1 MKKIEIKDVDKELI
15 GQTISVNGILEWKE
29 KKSENGTIYLK
40 VVIDDGDGR
49 IYASVFPQSPWVQTL
64 LEIPQMTRVVVTG
77 KLGKVATTPRTANLF
92 ESIESIE
99 IVNMNRNGNIDI
111 KKIQEALR
119 KEYKKIQDKGLQT
132 LVSNCLKA
140 VPEFINAPYSDN
152 HYSYQGGLALYILRC
167 SQLMETIVLAL
178 SDNSY
183 IVDAKMDIDYDMDLL
198 RAGIFLHRIGKTSA
212 YGLDENGLVYKT
224 IPGQLNG
231 DVNESIKIVARES
244 AKVGLAEEKQML
256 LEHLIASSKKLLIWG
271 APTEPK
277 TKEAHLLHLI
287 DQIALNH
294 SQYEAFNVDKTAK
307 HGELTK
313 GAFNKRYYVDNDKK

>member
-1 MKKIEIKDVDKELI
+1 MKKTEIKDVNKELI

-40 VVIDDGDGR
+40 VVIDDGEGR

-99 IVNMNRNGNIDI
+99 IVNLNRNGNIDI
-111 KKIQEALR
+111 GKIQEALR
-119 KEYKKIQDKGLQT
+119 KEYKKIQDKGLQA

-140 VPEFINAPYSDN
+140 VPEFISAPYSDN
-152 HYSYQGGLALYILRC
+152 HYAYQGGLALYMLRC
-167 SQLMETIVLAL
+167 LQLMEIIIVTL
-178 SDNSY
+178 SDDSY
-183 IVDAKMDIDYDMDLL
+183 IVDAKMDIDYDMDLI

-212 YGLDENGLVYKT
+212 YDLDENGLVFRT

-231 DVNESIKIVARES
+231 DVLASVLIVAGELT
-244 AKVGLAEEKQML
+244 KVKLPEEKRML
-256 LEHLIASSKKLLIWG
+256 LVHLIGSSKKLPTWG
-271 APTEPK
+271 ASTEPK
-277 TKEAHLLHLI
+277 SKEANLLHYI
-287 DQIALNH
+287 EQIALNH
-294 SQYEAFNVDKTAK
+294 SQYEAFNVDETAK
-307 HGELTK
+307 HGELAK